1 MPPLVL
7 VHGLWDTP
15 RLFQRLLRELDG
27 ARGEP
32 LTPHLPHR
40 LGATALGELAELLGT
55 LIDRAYGR
63 DAVVDVLGFSMGGLV
78 ARSWIQQFGGYQ
90 RTRRFLCVGSPQNGT
105 LAAQWMPHAL
115 MPGIAE
121 MKIGSPFLQELQA
134 GQDCLNNLECCSF
147 YCRTDLMVVPGWR
160 AVLPRGP
167 AIALP
172 VWTHAQLMGHARALK
187 PLVSAL
193 RN

>member
-15 RLFQRLLRELDG
+15 RLFQRLLRKLDG
-27 ARGEP
+27 ARGEA

-40 LGATALGELAELLGT
+40 LGATALGDLAELLGT
-55 LIDRAYGR
+55 VIDRAYGR
-63 DAVVDVLGFSMGGLV
+63 DEVVDVLGFSMGGLV
-78 ARSWIQQFGGYQ
+78 ARAWIQKFGGDR

-105 LAAQWMPHAL
+105 LTAQLMPHAL
-115 MPGIAE
+115 MAGIAE
-121 MKIGSPFLQELQA
+121 MKLGSRFLQELQA
-134 GQDCLNNLECCSF
+134 GQERLSGLDCCSF

-172 VWTHAQLMGHARALK
+172 VWTHAQLMGHPRALK
-187 PLVSAL
+187 ALVSAL
-193 RN
+193 TN